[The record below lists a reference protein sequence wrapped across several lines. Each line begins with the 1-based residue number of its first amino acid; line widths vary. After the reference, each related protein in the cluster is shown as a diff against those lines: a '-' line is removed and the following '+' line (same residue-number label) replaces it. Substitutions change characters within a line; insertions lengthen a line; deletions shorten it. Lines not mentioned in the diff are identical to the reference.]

1 MSSSSSSSSSSS
13 DEEWVDSCDYGDPA
27 YWEGYYQHH
36 ATQRGVDTEW
46 YAPLGAFLSMM
57 PTPAQLQALRAVRRD
72 TEQSEL
78 RTLVLGCGN
87 SELSEHLRD
96 AGYGHIVSVDISAVC
111 VQQMCE
117 QHADDTRLS
126 FVEGDVRDMKQLFP
140 DRSFDLVVDK
150 ATLDAVFIASGTGS
164 TDGENFLAVDEFL
177 RESRRVLVDGGFFI
191 CVSHMDRT
199 GFFAP
204 PLILHD
210 GDKGWKVDAARLW
223 RIDKLATGAEQRFGY
238 FAYLCQVGN
247 ALPLGGEPAEPEPE
261 PEPAAKAAHEKKLDH
276 TDAKN
281 EAMTVQDT
289 RLAKLEVGKTEL
301 KQAATAAPGAS
312 QQHDTAG
319 TTSVLEWN
327 AAGDV
332 AAAEAVTSGEPR
344 GSEARGRV
352 WFELEALPPLVP

>member
-117 QHADDTRLS
+117 RECFARHVCCDYCC
-126 FVEGDVRDMKQLFP
+126 
-140 DRSFDLVVDK
+140 VV
-150 ATLDAVFIASGTGS
+150 
-164 TDGENFLAVDEFL
+164 
-177 RESRRVLVDGGFFI
+177 
-191 CVSHMDRT
+191 
-199 GFFAP
+199 
-204 PLILHD
+204 
-210 GDKGWKVDAARLW
+210 
-223 RIDKLATGAEQRFGY
+223 
-238 FAYLCQVGN
+238 
-247 ALPLGGEPAEPEPE
+247 
-261 PEPAAKAAHEKKLDH
+261 
-276 TDAKN
+276 
-281 EAMTVQDT
+281 
-289 RLAKLEVGKTEL
+289 
-301 KQAATAAPGAS
+301 
-312 QQHDTAG
+312 
-319 TTSVLEWN
+319 
-327 AAGDV
+327 
-332 AAAEAVTSGEPR
+332 
-344 GSEARGRV
+344 V
-352 WFELEALPPLVP
+352 W